1 MRKGLTFL
9 QGTAVAL
16 FMALPLPAL
25 AAPHANTVIA
35 TVNGEEITLG
45 HMIMAR
51 DSLPEQYKQL
61 PDDVLY
67 NAILDQLVQQTALKQ
82 ELHGGVPHY
91 VQLAVENEQ
100 RALLAANVIET
111 VMNTASNE
119 EALRQAYED
128 RYSDGDGGDE
138 FNAAHILV
146 ETQEDALEIKS
157 ELDTGADFSIMA
169 KERSTGPSGPN
180 GGDLGWF
187 TKGRMVPEFEQAVLE
202 LRAGEISDPVETQ
215 FGWHLILLKER
226 RKTAAPAF
234 EEVREA
240 LQQELQSAAVE
251 ARVSDLTA
259 AALIERP
266 EIDDLDPAILR
277 DLSLVRN

>member
-111 VMNTASNE
+111 VMN
-119 EALRQAYED
+119 
-128 RYSDGDGGDE
+128 
-138 FNAAHILV
+138 
-146 ETQEDALEIKS
+146 
-157 ELDTGADFSIMA
+157 
-169 KERSTGPSGPN
+169 
-180 GGDLGWF
+180 
-187 TKGRMVPEFEQAVLE
+187 
-202 LRAGEISDPVETQ
+202 
-215 FGWHLILLKER
+215 
-226 RKTAAPAF
+226 
-234 EEVREA
+234 
-240 LQQELQSAAVE
+240 
-251 ARVSDLTA
+251 
-259 AALIERP
+259 
-266 EIDDLDPAILR
+266 
-277 DLSLVRN
+277 